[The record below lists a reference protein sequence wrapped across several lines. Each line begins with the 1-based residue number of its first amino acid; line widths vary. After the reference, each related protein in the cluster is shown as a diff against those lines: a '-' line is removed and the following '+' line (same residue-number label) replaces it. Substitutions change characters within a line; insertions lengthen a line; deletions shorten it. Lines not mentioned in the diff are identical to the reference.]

1 MAHRRHATRRVADHL
16 DRLLR
21 RRHFDLLAAHAS
33 QRTELAL
40 IHPQVAGA
48 EHDDRLLVDEEA
60 EAFENT
66 AQLSADD
73 TGGLL
78 RRGGRDIEALYTD
91 LQPHRVEC
99 RPYIVRGQG
108 FYELLPLT

>member
-1 MAHRRHATRRVADHL
+1 
-16 DRLLR
+16 
-21 RRHFDLLAAHAS
+21 
-33 QRTELAL
+33 
-40 IHPQVAGA
+40 
-48 EHDDRLLVDEEA
+48 
-60 EAFENT
+60 
-66 AQLSADD
+66 
-73 TGGLL
+73 L